1 MNVNI
6 KWTGK
11 QNFTGENVHGQVIPI
26 SPDKNEV
33 EMISPPDLLLMSL
46 GSCTGL
52 FILPSAKAIGIELAD
67 FEIKVTG
74 VKAEAPPKLFD
85 EINIYVKFVG
95 LLTMEEANVILEKA
109 HEKCFVLKS
118 LNPNIIINNFI
129 EIESPVQS

>member
-1 MNVNI
+1 MNINI

-11 QNFTGENVHGQVIPI
+11 QNFTGENVNGQIVPI

-52 FILPSAKAIGIELAD
+52 FLIPSAKAMGIELRD
-67 FEIKVTG
+67 FEIRVTG
-74 VKAEAPPKLFD
+74 VKAETPPKLFD
-85 EINIYVKFVG
+85 EINIHAKFVG
-95 LLTMEEANVILEKA
+95 AMSMEEATAVLESA
-109 HEKCFVLKS
+109 HDKCFILKS
-118 LNPNIIINNFI
+118 LNPNIKINNFI